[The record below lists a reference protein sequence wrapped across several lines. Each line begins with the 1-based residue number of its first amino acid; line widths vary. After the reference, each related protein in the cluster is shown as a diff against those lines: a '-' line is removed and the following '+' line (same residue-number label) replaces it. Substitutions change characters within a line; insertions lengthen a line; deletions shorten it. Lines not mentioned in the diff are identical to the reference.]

1 MTWNLLEKK
10 EEKRTEDIWLTPDK
24 LQKKTGL
31 KVLVWGEPE
40 TGKTHFAL
48 TFPPPVYVIDTESPL
63 TYSAQRLS
71 IRSGMEDTMA
81 LGSAPFR
88 QSSGNLEG
96 SNSVDDR
103 ETKTSRTS
111 SRVLREKTK
120 APASP
125 ANRRG
130 AEFGGSD
137 TSVKHT
143 RTGVKDR
150 EFGTA
155 PLLPKFKGKE
165 VYIFPACQLDADV
178 KVDPAQSIEAVEE
191 AISKLGRLDKG
202 TIVLDSATD
211 LWQKEAATAS
221 FAEALLSPP

>member
-10 EEKRTEDIWLTPDK
+10 EEKKTEDIWLTPDK

-48 TFPPPVYVIDTESPL
+48 TFPPPIYVIDT
-63 TYSAQRLS
+63 
-71 IRSGMEDTMA
+71 
-81 LGSAPFR
+81 
-88 QSSGNLEG
+88 
-96 SNSVDDR
+96 
-103 ETKTSRTS
+103 
-111 SRVLREKTK
+111 
-120 APASP
+120 
-125 ANRRG
+125 
-130 AEFGGSD
+130 
-137 TSVKHT
+137 
-143 RTGVKDR
+143 

-165 VYIFPACQLDADV
+165 VYVFPACQLDADV
-178 KVDPAQSIEAVEE
+178 KVDPVQSIEAVEE

-211 LWQKEAATAS
+211 LWQKEVVTAS
-221 FAEALLSPP
+221 CYGSRPP